1 MDYHMHRG
9 FHAQLESHNF
19 SHSLSDQL
27 YESSTKHNLHKI
39 LLSMQRAKILTLRDE
54 LFVDVNYTPFL
65 NHMHSLLN
73 VSSSIKKLKF

>member
-1 MDYHMHRG
+1 MHN
-9 FHAQLESHNF
+9 LNLTI
-19 SHSLSDQL
+19 SLSVYL
-27 YESSTKHNLHKI
+27 INYRNLLRTKHNLHKI

-65 NHMHSLLN
+65 YHIHSLLN